1 MPRTPTSRLNNLK
14 ADLKQMR
21 SVLIAYSGGTDSVFL
36 AKTAR
41 DTLKDN
47 ATAITAASPM
57 YPQKELKE
65 AKQLA
70 KKIGIRHI
78 IIDTGKT
85 QLSSI
90 KKNTENRCYDC
101 KKELFKK
108 LKEIASKNNIPYV
121 LDATNL
127 DDLTDYRPGIK
138 ALRELNIKSPLVD
151 AKLTKKDIRHLS
163 KNMGLDT
170 WDKPSSACLASRIPY
185 GTQITKKHLE
195 QIEKSENIIKK
206 LGIKQLR
213 IRHHGTTAIIE
224 VLKKDIPILL
234 KHSKKITRK
243 LKQLGFTYITIDLE
257 GYRQGSLNEVLKNET
272 DAKRL

>member
-1 MPRTPTSRLNNLK
+1 
-14 ADLKQMR
+14 
-21 SVLIAYSGGTDSVFL
+21 
-36 AKTAR
+36 
-41 DTLKDN
+41 
-47 ATAITAASPM
+47 
-57 YPQKELKE
+57 
-65 AKQLA
+65 
-70 KKIGIRHI
+70 
-78 IIDTGKT
+78 
-85 QLSSI
+85 
-90 KKNTENRCYDC
+90 
-101 KKELFKK
+101 
-108 LKEIASKNNIPYV
+108 
-121 LDATNL
+121 
-127 DDLTDYRPGIK
+127 
-138 ALRELNIKSPLVD
+138 
-151 AKLTKKDIRHLS
+151 
-163 KNMGLDT
+163 MGLDT